1 MRHVSWGYGNA
12 NVDGPH
18 DRSSSSLAGGELLGD
33 SVMSPATNGLLQK
46 VLTGLVL
53 TAILAGGSALITQA
67 QLKTEVKSNSEAV
80 AKAMDTQI
88 KIREDLAV
96 VKVKVSSVEKAV
108 EKNGDKLD
116 KILER
121 LPSKK

>member
-1 MRHVSWGYGNA
+1 
-12 NVDGPH
+12 
-18 DRSSSSLAGGELLGD
+18 
-33 SVMSPATNGLLQK
+33 MSPATNGLLQK